1 MRCQHRC
8 GQSPEGFASIFRPPE
23 TPSCHEVEILRFPGA
38 RAQIEDGAVE
48 SRAHVAL
55 VANPNPVAA
64 QDGSLKF
71 PVASPPAS
79 VRDQIGLTNV
89 EIQYGRPGVK
99 GRTIFGDLIPYGANA
114 ATRITFDTAVTFGG

>member
-1 MRCQHRC
+1 MMT
-8 GQSPEGFASIFRPPE
+8 FATESLDMKYAPYVCSI
-23 TPSCHEVEILRFPGA
+23 LA
-38 RAQIEDGAVE
+38 L
-48 SRAHVAL
+48 VAL

-79 VRDQIGLTNV
+79 VPDQIGLTNV

-99 GRTIFGDLIPYGANA
+99 GRTIFGDLIPYGELWRTGANA

>member
-1 MRCQHRC
+1 MKYAPYVC
-8 GQSPEGFASIFRPPE
+8 SI
-23 TPSCHEVEILRFPGA
+23 LA
-38 RAQIEDGAVE
+38 L
-48 SRAHVAL
+48 VAL

>member
-1 MRCQHRC
+1 MKYAPYVC
-8 GQSPEGFASIFRPPE
+8 SI
-23 TPSCHEVEILRFPGA
+23 LA
-38 RAQIEDGAVE
+38 L
-48 SRAHVAL
+48 VAL

-79 VRDQIGLTNV
+79 VPDQIGLTNV

-99 GRTIFGDLIPYGANA
+99 GRTIFGDLIHYGANA